1 MSELICSS
9 TGLQVIMCAQTSYPF
24 GTSLQRRLNYQVSDL
39 ASKMYKVSQAIR
51 YVFVFLITA
60 ILFVSVAHAEDK
72 LLSAPQLFENMKHAL
87 KSLNYQGTVVLMKNG
102 QLDTMRYKHSVV
114 EGVEQE
120 RLSSLNSPLRE
131 VTRKASEVSCLFKE
145 TSQKVINHHPVDSSF
160 IINLP
165 EDSSQ
170 IDALYSLAK
179 QGKESIAM
187 LPAEIITIQ
196 PKDQL
201 RYSRKVWIESQY
213 FLPLK
218 VEVYDLN
225 GMILEQ
231 LVFTDLKVEGIN
243 DPNPV
248 VETNETTLQVKHLH
262 ASQAE
267 PYENAPFVLK
277 NWPAGFKTLFF
288 IRNSMQQAQKAV
300 EHLLISD
307 GFSSVSIY
315 MEPKEAQGVEGLHS
329 LGSVNSYSKVLDTY
343 QITVLGE
350 VPAQTVEFIAT
361 GITLR

>member
-1 MSELICSS
+1 
-9 TGLQVIMCAQTSYPF
+9 
-24 GTSLQRRLNYQVSDL
+24 
-39 ASKMYKVSQAIR
+39 
-51 YVFVFLITA
+51 
-60 ILFVSVAHAEDK
+60 
-72 LLSAPQLFENMKHAL
+72 
-87 KSLNYQGTVVLMKNG
+87 
-102 QLDTMRYKHSVV
+102 
-114 EGVEQE
+114 
-120 RLSSLNSPLRE
+120 
-131 VTRKASEVSCLFKE
+131 
-145 TSQKVINHHPVDSSF
+145 
-160 IINLP
+160 
-165 EDSSQ
+165 
-170 IDALYSLAK
+170 
-179 QGKESIAM
+179 M

-201 RYSRKVWIESQY
+201 RYIRKVWIESQY

-243 DPNPV
+243 EPNPT
-248 VETNETTLQVKHLH
+248 ETNENTLQVKHIH

-267 PYENAPFVLK
+267 PFENAPFVLN

-288 IRNSMQQAQKAV
+288 IRNSMQQAEKAV

-315 MEPKEAQGVEGLHS
+315 MEPKEAQGVQGLHS
-329 LGSVNSYSKVLDTY
+329 LGSVNSYSKVLDAY